1 MTQAAVERNMD
12 DLMRFNWKRHA
23 KSLEKAQPVQYDR
36 LRRWVVARCFKIG
49 RCTPLHGELSLVD

>member
-12 DLMRFNWKRHA
+12 DLLRFNWKRHA
-23 KSLEKAQPVQYDR
+23 AAHQAAQPVTYDR

-49 RCTPLHGELSLVD
+49 RCEPLKGELALVQ